1 MGISRPKRKPILA
14 ILVKR
19 TVFFFFTMCV
29 FTIFLYGIGTIQKF
43 MDTTQHLMLRLII
56 ILGFSLAAGSIYGI
70 LLDLWLVF
78 YERNRRFLGG
88 MGGYIGMGLFGVVI
102 AAAATFIVVVSRGNG
117 I

>member
-1 MGISRPKRKPILA
+1 MVSRPKKKPILV

-19 TVFFFFTMCV
+19 TVLFFLTMCV

-43 MDTTQHLMLRLII
+43 MDATQQLMLRLII

-70 LLDLWLVF
+70 LLDLWVVF
-78 YERNRRFLGG
+78 YQKNRRFFGG